1 MLTNSCDWNFEEEQN
16 SFARTG
22 ILKTGK
28 QIKDLFNQHCD
39 SWDWNFENF
48 ENNFDLVEVELFWL
62 LSAKDFFSWS
72 TCKSKKWKQVQSIL
86 GFILCWTQ
94 EIKLHLS
101 YILIVYCLIFRCD
114 STS

>member
-1 MLTNSCDWNFEEEQN
+1 MKSKFITLLLWNENFEDLNKNLLQLRQLNMLTNSCDWNFEEEQN

-28 QIKDLFNQHCD
+28 QIKDLFHQHCD

-72 TCKSKKWKQVQSIL
+72 TCKSKKWKQVQ
-86 GFILCWTQ
+86 
-94 EIKLHLS
+94 
-101 YILIVYCLIFRCD
+101 
-114 STS
+114 

>member
-1 MLTNSCDWNFEEEQN
+1 MLTNSWDWNFEEEQN
-16 SFARTG
+16 IFARTG

-28 QIKDLFNQHCD
+28 QIKELFNQHCDSCDWNLENFENNLDLDDVKLFWRNQHCD

-72 TCKSKKWKQVQSIL
+72 TCKSKKWKQVQ
-86 GFILCWTQ
+86 
-94 EIKLHLS
+94 
-101 YILIVYCLIFRCD
+101 
-114 STS
+114 